1 MSSFLQ
7 SFRLQITLHGE
18 KLRYAVGDGG
28 AGGED
33 DAFAAAQAQLD
44 FYAADSKI
52 VKMISNSKLHKIVM
66 VFKGGDLVKLEE
78 V

>member
-1 MSSFLQ
+1 MA
-7 SFRLQITLHGE
+7 
-18 KLRYAVGDGG
+18 K
-28 AGGED
+28 
-33 DAFAAAQAQLD
+33 AQLD